1 MLLLLSPGGSKRLKM
16 SLTGSGLGALST
28 LFSSQS
34 PDTMFPDITF
44 PTDYNTPLLQASYVF
59 SFVS

>member
-1 MLLLLSPGGSKRLKM
+1 MLLILSAGGNKILRVF
-16 SLTGSGLGALST
+16 LTGSGLGALPA

-34 PDTMFPDITF
+34 PDTMFPGITF
-44 PTDYNTPLLQASYVF
+44 PTDYSTPLLQASYVF